1 MSLLRKFLFTDESPK
16 LVLDLDKEAQSFG
29 PTYGN
34 RRANGKQF
42 RAPWSDR
49 GRNAAKASS
58 DAGDTCETVGC
69 G

>member
-1 MSLLRKFLFTDESPK
+1 MSLLRKFLFTDDSPK
-16 LVLDLDKEAQSFG
+16 LFLELEKEESAFG

-42 RAPWSDR
+42 RAPWAHRDR
-49 GRNAAKASS
+49 KAAKGSS
-58 DAGDTCETVGC
+58 DAADACNIVGC